1 MSLIKSLGDSN
12 SASST
17 SNFEE
22 NSGPSDAG
30 HLGYVLMPFPSQ
42 MPAQSN
48 GEVGITKD
56 LSLSQVN
63 QGTSLG
69 SYSAQPETPSSK
81 SGK

>member
-12 SASST
+12 SAGAT
-17 SNFEE
+17 SNMDES
-22 NSGPSDAG
+22 SGPSDAG

-56 LSLSQVN
+56 LSLSSVN

-69 SYSAQPETPSSK
+69 SYSAQSETLNSK
-81 SGK
+81 TGK